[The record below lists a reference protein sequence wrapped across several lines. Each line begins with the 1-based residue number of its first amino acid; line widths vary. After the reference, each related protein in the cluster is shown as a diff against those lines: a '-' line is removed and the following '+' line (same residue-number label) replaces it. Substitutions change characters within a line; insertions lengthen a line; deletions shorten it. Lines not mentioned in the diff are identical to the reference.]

1 MPVADT
7 DRRSLRKAEAQV
19 ETGKCYCCGLSTCLL
34 CFCIQ
39 LFWAWALSLELKQAS
54 QAGCCAGCSHWEAHM
69 GQPVLWETGT
79 PTHKP
84 APAAD
89 SLAVGTLLNTKA
101 PQFPHPLK
109 KKKEA
114 PFTKCFVLRPRT
126 LWFGKAGQQSVGCL
140 LCSAFHAAGTNCCY
154 LHVHLASHTSLSVAY
169 LGKCAATCVLGVLPA
184 MPCTSGCQRTASRQA
199 EEGAS
204 SCTGSSQ

>member
-109 KKKEA
+109 KKKRHLSPSA
-114 PFTKCFVLRPRT
+114 LFSVQGLCGLGRLDSRAWGACFALPSTQQEPTAVICMCTWQVTPAC
-126 LWFGKAGQQSVGCL
+126 LW
-140 LCSAFHAAGTNCCY
+140 HI
-154 LHVHLASHTSLSVAY
+154 
-169 LGKCAATCVLGVLPA
+169 
-184 MPCTSGCQRTASRQA
+184 
-199 EEGAS
+199 
-204 SCTGSSQ
+204 